1 MIGEM
6 SKAKIVCNV
15 IGALATVAV
24 AAIAAVVLVQAHRDD
39 AKPALLTHAA
49 VRADATS
56 KRP

>member
-1 MIGEM
+1 M
-6 SKAKIVCNV
+6 SRAKIVCNV

-39 AKPALLTHAA
+39 AKPPSPTHVA
-49 VRADATS
+49 VRANATS